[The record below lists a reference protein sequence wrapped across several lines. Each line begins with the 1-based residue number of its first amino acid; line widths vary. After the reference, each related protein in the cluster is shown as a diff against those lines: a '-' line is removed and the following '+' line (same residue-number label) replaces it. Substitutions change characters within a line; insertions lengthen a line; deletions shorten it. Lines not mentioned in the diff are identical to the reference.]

1 MDGPGNEGNGI
12 IVEKRWKRTGNRMLL
27 FALTGFLAFLGLSL
41 GWDLVRARQDTE
53 QYYREWKDSNQE
65 LERLLEANRL
75 LEKELQALQNDP
87 VYIESV
93 LRQWRM
99 AHPGETVLVGEP

>member
-1 MDGPGNEGNGI
+1 
-12 IVEKRWKRTGNRMLL
+12 MLL

>member
-1 MDGPGNEGNGI
+1 MDGPGNEGNSI
-12 IVEKRWKRTGNRMLL
+12 IMKTIWKRTGNRILVV
-27 FALTGFLAFLGLSL
+27 ALTGFLAFLGLSV

-53 QYYREWKDSNQE
+53 QFYREWRDTNQK
-65 LERLLEANRL
+65 LERLLEENQL

-93 LRQWRM
+93 LRQWKM
-99 AHPGETVLVGEP
+99 ARPGETVLVGEP